1 MFLANNGASANAP
14 SGGGDLVRNNQ
25 PGKIED
31 LPSPTGDFGQ
41 QQYDHNTSNTSSGYG
56 EGPVSPLTPAGSQ
69 GQSAATRTVIS
80 EMRRQ
85 FLNGGAA
92 ESNPAAALPPR
103 QPPKTNKY
111 L

>member
-1 MFLANNGASANAP
+1 MFLNS
-14 SGGGDLVRNNQ
+14 
-25 PGKIED
+25 
-31 LPSPTGDFGQ
+31 F
-41 QQYDHNTSNTSSGYG
+41 QYDHNTSNTSSGYG

-103 QPPKTNKY
+103 QPPKVWLLTQFYFFAFLQPKLSY
-111 L
+111 

>member
-1 MFLANNGASANAP
+1 MFLANNGAAANP
-14 SGGGDLVRNNQ
+14 TSGGDQIRHT

-103 QPPKTNKY
+103 Q
-111 L
+111 